1 MNGRHI
7 VAVDGGGT
15 RSRVAL
21 ARADGRIIAQVEG
34 GFANL
39 TSDFEASRQNIMQA
53 IEAVYTAANIA
64 PANRPAGIAPS
75 DIAVLGIAGANV
87 GTGAEQLSAALD
99 FASVHVMS
107 DREITIA
114 GVLGDG
120 DGTLVQAGTGSFFV
134 SRFQGRLNQIGGWG
148 LQLGDDCGGA
158 WLGRELLRWT
168 LKAHDG
174 VIETTEL
181 VRRVLARFDNSPSEI
196 VRFAQTA
203 TPQHFG
209 AFAPE
214 IFDARDAGDAVAIRI
229 IKAALADL
237 DGILESLDAI
247 RTQQIHLRG
256 SVGERYTPLLR
267 DDFRQLVVKGTGDGL
282 SGAVGLGVRLL
293 QQMPPAPPG

>member
-21 ARADGRIIAQVEG
+21 ARADGTIIARVEG

-53 IEAVYTAANIA
+53 IEAVYVA
-64 PANRPAGIAPS
+64 ANRPAGAAAS

-87 GTGAEQLSAALD
+87 GTVAEQLSATLD
-99 FASVHVMS
+99 FASVRVMS
-107 DREITIA
+107 DRETTIA
-114 GVLGDG
+114 GVLGDA
-120 DGTLVQAGTGSFFV
+120 DGTLVQAGTGSFLV
-134 SRFQGRLNQIGGWG
+134 SQLQGQLRHVGGWG

-174 VIETTEL
+174 VVETTEL
-181 VRRVLARFDNSPSEI
+181 VRRVLARFGNSPSEI
-196 VRFAQTA
+196 VLFAKTA

-214 IFDARDAGDAVAIRI
+214 IFDARDAGDAAAIRI
-229 IKAALADL
+229 INAALADL
-237 DGILESLDAI
+237 ESVLESLDAI
-247 RTQQIHLRG
+247 RTKQIHLRG
-256 SVGERYTPLLR
+256 SVGERYAPLFR
-267 DDFRQLVVKGTGDGL
+267 DDFRELVVKGTGDGL
-282 SGAVGLGVRLL
+282 SGAVSLGVKRL

>member
-1 MNGRHI
+1 
-7 VAVDGGGT
+7 
-15 RSRVAL
+15 
-21 ARADGRIIAQVEG
+21 
-34 GFANL
+34 
-39 TSDFEASRQNIMQA
+39 
-53 IEAVYTAANIA
+53 
-64 PANRPAGIAPS
+64 
-75 DIAVLGIAGANV
+75 
-87 GTGAEQLSAALD
+87 
-99 FASVHVMS
+99 
-107 DREITIA
+107 
-114 GVLGDG
+114 
-120 DGTLVQAGTGSFFV
+120 
-134 SRFQGRLNQIGGWG
+134 
-148 LQLGDDCGGA
+148 
-158 WLGRELLRWT
+158 
-168 LKAHDG
+168 
-174 VIETTEL
+174 
-181 VRRVLARFDNSPSEI
+181 